1 MYHGTALPLSVAGI
15 IGEYAVDICPHCE
28 KEVDFLY
35 SCVYDKCQE
44 PGHRVCVPC
53 LKRRNEGGTIFP
65 EKWVKYGNDWLKVSQ
80 DKFNFEGGR
89 IVGNKIQFYM
99 NGGGSGGRGDH
110 PGADHCYVCHKQ
122 VDEDSSFCW
131 CDGEVDLDPK
141 ILAMGCCGRGWCH
154 ACHSKAFGC
163 DVECKDFGDGM
174 KCKDCAT
181 PEELESGLG
190 QWRIEELKVCFL
202 PLSLLISHLF

>member
-1 MYHGTALPLSVAGI
+1 VLRLRSPPPCCRSPPRPPCTALPLSVADI

-53 LKRRNEGGTIFP
+53 LKRRNEGGTIPP
-65 EKWVKYGNDWLKVSQ
+65 ER
-80 DKFNFEGGR
+80 FNFEGGR
-89 IVGNKIQFYM
+89 IVGNKIHFEM
-99 NGGGSGGRGDH
+99 NDGGGGDH
-110 PGADHCYVCHKQ
+110 PWADHCFACHKQ
-122 VDEDSSFCW
+122 VDEGSSFCW
-131 CDGEVDLDPK
+131 VHQEVDLDPK

-163 DVECKDFGDGM
+163 RVGEDDGTNEF

-190 QWRIEELKVCFL
+190 QWRIEEPEV
-202 PLSLLISHLF
+202 